1 MSTFK
6 KIFENLD
13 FSFGQDIVPKD
24 IYFSNNE
31 ALTKKIKNNI
41 YFYNAPE
48 NVNTSFYLFDL
59 FDLNEDDL
67 FELKKYIWN
76 EDLCEFYFYPNSK
89 KSISLYYA
97 KLNPKKDQEKS
108 EIYSFEGQNDDEIEK
123 IRKWNFETG
132 TFWLSYEK
140 FAKGVAENERID
152 VLLIRRLVDLK
163 RELLFALGN
172 DKEKEVQSL
181 IDRTL
186 FIKFLED
193 NHIINSFFYEHYFDD
208 EKITYKNLL
217 EGKPDFRKI
226 NLLFKLINEIFD
238 NVLFKTP
245 NIEEQYILK
254 ASKYIYNAISGE
266 VKGQLSLFDFQFN
279 VIPIEFISHIYEVF
293 LEKKQANEGIYYTP
307 PKLAQLII
315 DDTITKQGKVLDPAC
330 GSGMFLILAFRKML
344 ENYEYSKNATVSE
357 KIEIRIKLLKENIF
371 GIEKQYIAWRLT
383 IFALYLE
390 IFNDNSIKSYEV
402 KKYITQKIKSGN
414 IKIFEDFSANIINGN
429 SLEIEDKK
437 LHFKNKTFD
446 YIIGNP
452 PFAKIKPTDSENKIE
467 NEFVT
472 KYFSTI
478 NGVKYCAKDIIGSK
492 QISQA
497 FMLKIKDWANNDTN
511 FGFVLNSSNFYNE
524 GKSINFQEFFFKNY
538 QIKNFYELS
547 KVKKILFKK
556 AGESVIVSIFNNKQ
570 VDDNVINYYP
580 VDLEL
585 FSETFKLLVIKE
597 DSKIK
602 IKQSK
607 LLNKNITLRE
617 ILVGNEFDILILNK
631 LSEHYKLGGFLLE
644 NRNYSSIEGLKRIS
658 NNSLRNF
665 LNISELEFK
674 KLSKGDKT
682 NAHNK
687 FANNNYLNKEKS
699 DYYDTQYIYKPE
711 NTITKFLILD
721 NDGYLNE
728 KDANNINFQRPRNIF
743 IYKGKNIIFNRFGSE
758 INAVYSKDK
767 LFFSNLIY
775 GIKLQNEDYYLLFT
789 AILNSDLIN
798 YFLTQRYRMRV
809 DGNFTNLDTKAIK
822 NIPIPSKFED
832 DLFNKISKL
841 SQQLTNGKLNYE
853 NETKDELDELI
864 YDLYD
869 LNYLER
875 QRIKDFFA
883 PKRIIKANDLE
894 KYKETLLYTLEM
906 YFENK
911 PKIEYS
917 IDLEFGFNMLVVG
930 IFFNKED
937 KMPTSEKVLKYKI
950 NEIMQQTN
958 NNLFAMSGFLF
969 GKDCIYII
977 KDRQLKN
984 WTETKAYED
993 GKLILKNLS

>member
-1 MSTFK
+1 MSAFK
-6 KIFENLD
+6 VFFENLD
-13 FSFGQDIVPKD
+13 FSFEHDFVRKD
-24 IYFSNNE
+24 IEFSNNKS
-31 ALTKKIKNNI
+31 LTKKIKKNI
-41 YFYNAPE
+41 YFYDAPE

-67 FELKKYIWN
+67 FELKRYIWN

-97 KLNPKKDQEKS
+97 KLNPKKDREKS
-108 EIYSFEGQNDDEIEK
+108 KISSFEGQDDDEIEK

-132 TFWLSYEK
+132 AFWLSYEK
-140 FAKGVAENERID
+140 FAKKVAGNERID
-152 VLLIRRLVDLK
+152 KLLINRLIDLK
-163 RELLFALGN
+163 RELLSALGN

-208 EKITYKNLL
+208 DKITYKNLL
-217 EGKPDFRKI
+217 EGKPDFQKI

-293 LEKKQANEGIYYTP
+293 LEEKQANEGIYYTP

-390 IFNDNSIKSYEV
+390 IFNDNSIKSDEV

-414 IKIFEDFSANIINGN
+414 IKIFEDFSTNIINGN
-429 SLEIEDKK
+429 SLEIKEDE
-437 LHFKNKTFD
+437 LCFENKTFD

-452 PFAKIKPTDSENKIE
+452 PFLQVSKNDEEIDFFNEYKLIIKNKEYSAKK
-467 NEFVT
+467 V
-472 KYFSTI
+472 
-478 NGVKYCAKDIIGSK
+478 IGK
-492 QISQA
+492 NQISQA
-497 FMLKIKDWANNDTN
+497 FMLKIKDWANDETN

-524 GKSINFQEFFFKNY
+524 GKSINFQEFFFENF

-547 KVKKILFKK
+547 RVKKILFNK
-556 AGESVIVSIFNNKQ
+556 ATESVIVVIFNNKQ
-570 VDDNVINYYP
+570 VDNNIINYYP

-597 DSKIK
+597 DSRIEIQQKDLLN
-602 IKQSK
+602 SK
-607 LLNKNITLRE
+607 LKLRE
-617 ILVGNEFDILILNK
+617 LLVGNEFDLQILNN
-631 LSEHYKLGGFLLE
+631 LL
-644 NRNYSSIEGLKRIS
+644 NNNNQLIDYLLIEKG
-658 NNSLRNF
+658 NS
-665 LNISELEFK
+665 FK
-674 KLSKGDKT
+674 GIDRATNEMIRTFHNLDKT
-682 NAHNK
+682 TFNQLLKKEKEEYHIK
-687 FANNNYLNKEKS
+687 FALQNYLNNKKS

-711 NTITKFLILD
+711 NTITKFLILE
-721 NDGYLNE
+721 NDGYINE
-728 KDANNINFQRPRNIF
+728 KDVNNINFQRPRNIF

-789 AILNSDLIN
+789 AILNSDLVN

-809 DGNFTNLDTKAIK
+809 DDNFANLDTKAIK
-822 NIPIPSKFED
+822 NIPIPSKFD
-832 DLFNKISKL
+832 KDLFNKISKL

-853 NETKDELDELI
+853 NETKDELNELI

-875 QRIKDFFA
+875 QRIKDFSTF
-883 PKRIIKANDLE
+883 KRIVETNDLE

-911 PKIEYS
+911 PKIEYA
-917 IDLEFGFNMLVVG
+917 IDLKFGFNMLVVG
-930 IFFNKED
+930 VFFTKED

-993 GKLILKNLS
+993 GKLILKNLN